1 MTSKKAS
8 MLVVDDDA
16 HILRLLRRT
25 LELEGYQV
33 FTASDGE
40 TALDVVDREVPNLI
54 ILDIMMPRTDGYAVC
69 QRIREFSQVPIIMV
83 TAKGGDEERVRG
95 LECGADDYVTKP
107 FSARELMARVKAVLR
122 RSQVGDAIASQSTF
136 SSGDLEID
144 FVKRRVTVARSAVS
158 LTPTEYHLLQ
168 ELVLNRGKV
177 LTHTYLLQKVWGGEY
192 LNEIVYLHVFIGRLR
207 RKLHLDSAEQ
217 RYIITL
223 PGVGYQFKE
232 TV

>member
-40 TALDVVDREVPNLI
+40 TALDVVDREMPNLI

>member
-1 MTSKKAS
+1 MTNKKAS

>member
-1 MTSKKAS
+1 MTNKKAS

-177 LTHTYLLQKVWGGEY
+177 LTHTYLLQKVWGAEY

>member
-1 MTSKKAS
+1 MTSKKAL
-8 MLVVDDDA
+8 MLVVDDDV

-107 FSARELMARVKAVLR
+107 FSTRELVARVKTVLR

-177 LTHTYLLQKVWGGEY
+177 LTHTYLLQKVWGAEY

>member
-1 MTSKKAS
+1 MTNKKAS

-136 SSGDLEID
+136 SSGDVEID

>member
-107 FSARELMARVKAVLR
+107 FSTRELVARVKTVLR

>member
-1 MTSKKAS
+1 MTNKKAS

-107 FSARELMARVKAVLR
+107 FSTRELVARVKTVLR